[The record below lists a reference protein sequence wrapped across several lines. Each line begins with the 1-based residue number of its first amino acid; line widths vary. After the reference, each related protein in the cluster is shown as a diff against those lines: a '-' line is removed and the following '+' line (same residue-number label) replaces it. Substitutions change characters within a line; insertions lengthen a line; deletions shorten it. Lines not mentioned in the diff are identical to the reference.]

1 MIILLEGFDGSGKS
15 TLNSMLSEFYQ
26 NKIKAWHPGAPPKS
40 EDEAIVRCHEQNGLF
55 NVADKI
61 NLIMDRTTCISNDAY
76 TLMGSDF
83 DYYHFRHLLS
93 DCQNVLIVYCKTSG
107 LEDQDFIPSEHDVE
121 GSIEH
126 AKNNATE
133 IMKCYDIIME
143 EFEDGMYFEYDFRD
157 ENAFNHLVEYIHKNF
172 KFDI

>member
-15 TLNSMLSEFYQ
+15 TLTTLLSNFYLG
-26 NKIKAWHPGAPPKS
+26 KIKSWHPGAPPKS

-55 NVADKI
+55 KVADKV

-83 DYYHFRHLLS
+83 DYYPFRQFLAS
-93 DCQNVLIVYCKTSG
+93 CKGVLIVHCKTSG
-107 LEDQDFIPSEHDVE
+107 LENQDFIPSEHDIE

-126 AKNNATE
+126 AKLNATK
-133 IMKCYDIIME
+133 ILDCYDKIME
-143 EFEDGMYFEYDFRD
+143 EFKDCKTFEYDYKD
-157 ENAFNHLVEYIHKNF
+157 QNSFNHLVEYIHKNF
-172 KFDI
+172 DFSL